1 MPHVLVRHRVEDF
14 RRWKKAF
21 DEAREFRR
29 DWGEQ
34 EYRIFQLSHDTETV
48 VGLFQWDDL
57 NVAREFFESTELRR
71 RMEEAGVQGEPE
83 ITYLQQV
90 DAGSVFRG

>member
-14 RRWKKAF
+14 RHWKRTF
-21 DEAREFRR
+21 DEAAEFRR
-29 DWGEQ
+29 DRGEQ
-34 EYRIFQLSHDTETV
+34 GYEIYQLSHDTDTV
-48 VGLFQWDDL
+48 IGLFQWDDL
-57 NVAREFFESTELRR
+57 AVAHEFFESTELRR
-71 RMEEAGVQGEPE
+71 RMDEAGVKGEPE